1 MRGKPGNSEPRV
13 SKGGQTHEVSFQ
25 DAASFRHG
33 HPGFHPRAGMN
44 RPLGTEDA
52 RSRNLPANQKIPE
65 NSLKTV
71 PFGSDTFNEESLSL
85 TSAGASRGIGP
96 GLFPPVAGRSR
107 ASARCC

>member
-1 MRGKPGNSEPRV
+1 MRGRPGNSEPRI

-25 DAASFRHG
+25 DAASFRDS

-65 NSLKTV
+65 NPLKTV
-71 PFGSDTFNEESLSL
+71 PFGFGSEVFGMLPACSKNN
-85 TSAGASRGIGP
+85 
-96 GLFPPVAGRSR
+96 
-107 ASARCC
+107 